1 MKELF
6 KVKGVTIGSGRPKIC
21 APLTGTTRE
30 ALLREAIL
38 AREAGADL
46 VEWRIDYYQEVFDEA
61 KVKETL
67 VLIHEMLEG
76 LPLLLTFR
84 TLSEGGSRDISIREY
99 HDLYKYMIDT
109 ELVDLIDMELFKI
122 ESLEKGLLEEIHQR
136 KIPLVISNHDF
147 KETPAD
153 PVLLYR
159 LNMMEHF
166 GASIGKIA
174 VMPNNERDVLR
185 LMELTRRAHAFVS
198 IPLVTMSMGELGM
211 VSRLAGNVTGS
222 VITFGALDVD
232 HTSALGQL
240 PVRELR
246 NILNLLHENEI

>member
-84 TLSEGGSRDISIREY
+84 TLSEGGSRDIS
-99 HDLYKYMIDT
+99 MIDT

-222 VITFGALDVD
+222 AITFGALDVD
-232 HTSALGQL
+232 HTSAPGQL